1 MNIIANK
8 YQNEIYFY
16 IPELCLI
23 LKEKNFTENLEN
35 FLLEQC
41 DNKMKFSLYVYWII
55 SSYKQEK
62 DDNKKL
68 KNFLSILEMS
78 LVNGIN
84 LEKNL
89 IIKNEI
95 LNDKEIYKE
104 NISKEFRANYYNI
117 CIKFYQALKNFCE
130 KLKNFPL
137 KERKNLLNIFL
148 NNQNKKI
155 SLLIKNETIKDASKL
170 IQGLYRGYL
179 LPFNDSENVLDEE
192 SYLIVK
198 FNNKYSQC
206 LSTKARVPCKLI
218 FEVVKVKDLINY
230 DNYILDDIVYIGRQ
244 SIFINNNINNNIKE
258 EKINVIKE
266 EKEKYE
272 SLNEFL
278 YNKIKEEEN
287 IIPEE
292 ENNNNNINNSNNIN
306 NNIITNIFNFKSIKE
321 KIFKKNKNLDLIK
334 LSKENRS
341 LSTGEPPYSFN
352 SYGLINFES
361 KYGNPFGEKFLEISK
376 KIKNGSSYRNFP
388 SHAIKSFIAK
398 ANDDLRQE
406 SLAMQLIKMISDIFI
421 KSNLNLFL
429 RTYEIIITSRNS
441 GLIEFIPDAISI
453 DSLKKK
459 TGVDLN
465 IFYRNFFL
473 HHFKEAQKNFIESLA
488 PYCLVCYLLNIKDRH
503 NGNIMIDIQG
513 RIIHIDF
520 GFILGISPGNI
531 GFENAPFKLTKE
543 YINLLDGIN
552 SEPFNY
558 FITLLTQGFL
568 ELRKYF
574 NNFVKI
580 LEINGK
586 NSDMP
591 CFIGKDINII
601 LRDFIGRFHLEKK
614 DEEIKELMNNLVKES
629 INSWRTYQYDIYQQL
644 TNGIK
649 P

>member
-198 FNNKYSQC
+198 FNNIYSQC

-218 FEVVKVKDLINY
+218 FEVIKVKDLINY
-230 DNYILDDIVYIGRQ
+230 DNYILDNIIYLGRQ
-244 SIFINNNINNNIKE
+244 TAFINKDNNNIKE
-258 EKINVIKE
+258 EKINIIKE

-272 SLNEFL
+272 SLNIFL
-278 YNKIKEEEN
+278 YNEIKKEEN
-287 IIPEE
+287 IIQEE
-292 ENNNNNINNSNNIN
+292 ENNNSN
-306 NNIITNIFNFKSIKE
+306 NNIIITNTFNFKSIKE
-321 KIFKKNKNLDLIK
+321 K
-334 LSKENRS
+334 
-341 LSTGEPPYSFN
+341 Y
-352 SYGLINFES
+352 
-361 KYGNPFGEKFLEISK
+361 
-376 KIKNGSSYRNFP
+376 
-388 SHAIKSFIAK
+388 
-398 ANDDLRQE
+398 
-406 SLAMQLIKMISDIFI
+406 
-421 KSNLNLFL
+421 
-429 RTYEIIITSRNS
+429 
-441 GLIEFIPDAISI
+441 
-453 DSLKKK
+453 LKKFK
-459 TGVDLN
+459 FRLN
-465 IFYRNFFL
+465 KI
-473 HHFKEAQKNFIESLA
+473 
-488 PYCLVCYLLNIKDRH
+488 IK
-503 NGNIMIDIQG
+503 
-513 RIIHIDF
+513 
-520 GFILGISPGNI
+520 
-531 GFENAPFKLTKE
+531 
-543 YINLLDGIN
+543 
-552 SEPFNY
+552 
-558 FITLLTQGFL
+558 
-568 ELRKYF
+568 
-574 NNFVKI
+574 
-580 LEINGK
+580 
-586 NSDMP
+586 
-591 CFIGKDINII
+591 
-601 LRDFIGRFHLEKK
+601 
-614 DEEIKELMNNLVKES
+614 
-629 INSWRTYQYDIYQQL
+629 
-644 TNGIK
+644 
-649 P
+649 

>member
-198 FNNKYSQC
+198 FNNIYSQC

-218 FEVVKVKDLINY
+218 FEVIKVKDLINY
-230 DNYILDDIVYIGRQ
+230 DNYILDNIIYLGRQ
-244 SIFINNNINNNIKE
+244 TAFINKDNNNIKE
-258 EKINVIKE
+258 EKINIIKE

-272 SLNEFL
+272 SLNIFL
-278 YNKIKEEEN
+278 YNEIKKEEN
-287 IIPEE
+287 IIQEE
-292 ENNNNNINNSNNIN
+292 ENNNSNNNI
-306 NNIITNIFNFKSIKE
+306 IITNIFNFKSIKE

-334 LSKENRS
+334 LSNENRS
-341 LSTGEPPYSFN
+341 LSTGELLYSFN
-352 SYGLINFES
+352 SYGLINLEC
-361 KYGNPFGEKFLEISK
+361 KYDNPFGEKFLEISK
-376 KIKNGSSYRNFP
+376 KIK
-388 SHAIKSFIAK
+388 K
-398 ANDDLRQE
+398 
-406 SLAMQLIKMISDIFI
+406 
-421 KSNLNLFL
+421 
-429 RTYEIIITSRNS
+429 
-441 GLIEFIPDAISI
+441 
-453 DSLKKK
+453 
-459 TGVDLN
+459 
-465 IFYRNFFL
+465 
-473 HHFKEAQKNFIESLA
+473 
-488 PYCLVCYLLNIKDRH
+488 
-503 NGNIMIDIQG
+503 
-513 RIIHIDF
+513 
-520 GFILGISPGNI
+520 
-531 GFENAPFKLTKE
+531 
-543 YINLLDGIN
+543 
-552 SEPFNY
+552 
-558 FITLLTQGFL
+558 
-568 ELRKYF
+568 
-574 NNFVKI
+574 
-580 LEINGK
+580 
-586 NSDMP
+586 
-591 CFIGKDINII
+591 
-601 LRDFIGRFHLEKK
+601 
-614 DEEIKELMNNLVKES
+614 
-629 INSWRTYQYDIYQQL
+629 
-644 TNGIK
+644 
-649 P
+649 